1 MEPIEIIAIV
11 VCAVIVVG
19 VLVSALI
26 RRAKGKTGCD
36 CGDCCGGCAGCG
48 KSPTNAKIK

>member
-36 CGDCCGGCAGCG
+36 CCGGCAGCG
-48 KSPTNAKIK
+48 KKSDKRKIK

>member
-48 KSPTNAKIK
+48 KKSDKRRIK